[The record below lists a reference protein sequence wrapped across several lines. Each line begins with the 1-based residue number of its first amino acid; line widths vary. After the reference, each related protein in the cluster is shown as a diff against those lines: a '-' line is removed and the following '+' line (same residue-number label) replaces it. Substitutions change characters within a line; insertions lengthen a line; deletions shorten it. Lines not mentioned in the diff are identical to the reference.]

1 MDELISRFPDI
12 AEDIFNELGDETL
25 AKCKEA
31 SRLMSSFLN
40 EDIKFWI
47 RIIMKLRKCI
57 EDFQSNENKQLW
69 GILVD
74 MKKTRKDMI
83 KELGQV

>member
-12 AEDIFNELGDETL
+12 AEDLFYTMDDETL
-25 AKCKEA
+25 VKCKKA